1 MRGHLNR
8 RHWIALA
15 IVGAIGVVGALAWL
29 WVDNMRLRA
38 QATAGP
44 ANSADP
50 TKPNAQDTAPDA
62 NPAVQQGVRKCRTR
76 GGVEYTT
83 GPCPAGSTEQP
94 IARGSVTVVDLPRPS
109 VADSVSQA
117 LTPSGKPLPN
127 ARDVLAPAE
136 PGPSLREKQIDAVVN
151 QTRAP

>member
-8 RHWIALA
+8 RHWIALG
-15 IVGAIGVVGALAWL
+15 IVGAIAVAGTLAWL
-29 WVDNMRLRA
+29 VADNARLRA
-38 QATAGP
+38 GAAAG
-44 ANSADP
+44 NTADP
-50 TKPNAQDTAPDA
+50 AGANAQNAAPDA

-127 ARDVLAPAE
+127 ARDVLAPPE

>member
-8 RHWIALA
+8 RHWIVLGV
-15 IVGAIGVVGALAWL
+15 VGAIAVAGALAWL
-29 WVDNMRLRA
+29 WADNTRLRA
-38 QATAGP
+38 QATTGP
-44 ANSADP
+44 ASS
-50 TKPNAQDTAPDA
+50 TDA

>member
-1 MRGHLNR
+1 MRHLSR
-8 RHWIALA
+8 AHWIALA
-15 IVGAIGVVGALAWL
+15 AVSAVVVVGALAWL
-29 WVDNMRLRA
+29 MADNARLRA
-38 QATAGP
+38 GVASASP
-44 ANSADP
+44 AAS
-50 TKPNAQDTAPDA
+50 NAQSATPDA

-76 GGVEYTT
+76 SGVEYTT
-83 GPCPAGSTEQP
+83 GACPPGSTEQA
-94 IARGSVTVVDLPRPS
+94 IARGSVTVVELPRPS

-127 ARDVLAPAE
+127 ARDVLAPTE